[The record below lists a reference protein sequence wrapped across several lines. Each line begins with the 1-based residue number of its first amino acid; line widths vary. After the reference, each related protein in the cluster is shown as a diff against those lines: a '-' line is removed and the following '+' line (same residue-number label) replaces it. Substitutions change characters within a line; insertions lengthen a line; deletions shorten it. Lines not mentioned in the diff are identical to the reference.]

1 MEQVLVGRE
10 AEQKVLNKALTSN
23 APEMVAVVGRRRVGK
38 TFLVRKTY
46 KHQIIF
52 EVTGSQNAPKAEQLA
67 NFTNQLNY
75 FAQPIIPVKPPAD
88 WPTAFQMLIDYL
100 EAKLGKEK
108 IVVFLDELPWLATR
122 KSGFLRAFSFFWNS
136 WASQKNVVI
145 VICGS
150 AASWMIQKVVRNKGG
165 LHNRITRRI
174 HLAPFNLSDTEL
186 FLQSNG
192 IKMNHYQILQIYMTM
207 GGIPHYLKELESG
220 KSAIQNIDDICF
232 SETGLLQDEFSSL
245 YEALFDNAAE
255 HIKIIRLLAE
265 NRLGLTRQEIIKLG
279 KASDGGNIS
288 KTLEELVSSGFCTL
302 VFAFGNK
309 KKDRRYI
316 LTDEYSLFYLK
327 FIENKRNEG
336 RGTWT
341 KLSQTQT
348 WKSWSGFAFE
358 NICFKHV
365 FQIKESLRIGG
376 IYSEASTYR
385 FKGDDTIP
393 DFQIDLLIDRNDQVI
408 NIIEIKFYKEDF
420 LMTKAYAAKLRQ
432 RMALFKA
439 KTKTKKQLFLTMLT
453 TFPLIENQ
461 HSLGFVDQALTMEV
475 LFKSVEV

>member
-1 MEQVLVGRE
+1 
-10 AEQKVLNKALTSN
+10 
-23 APEMVAVVGRRRVGK
+23 
-38 TFLVRKTY
+38 
-46 KHQIIF
+46 
-52 EVTGSQNAPKAEQLA
+52 
-67 NFTNQLNY
+67 
-75 FAQPIIPVKPPAD
+75 
-88 WPTAFQMLIDYL
+88 
-100 EAKLGKEK
+100 
-108 IVVFLDELPWLATR
+108 
-122 KSGFLRAFSFFWNS
+122 
-136 WASQKNVVI
+136 
-145 VICGS
+145 
-150 AASWMIQKVVRNKGG
+150 
-165 LHNRITRRI
+165 
-174 HLAPFNLSDTEL
+174 
-186 FLQSNG
+186 
-192 IKMNHYQILQIYMTM
+192 MNHYQILQIYMTM

-376 IYSEASTYR
+376 IYS
-385 FKGDDTIP
+385 
-393 DFQIDLLIDRNDQVI
+393 
-408 NIIEIKFYKEDF
+408 
-420 LMTKAYAAKLRQ
+420 
-432 RMALFKA
+432 
-439 KTKTKKQLFLTMLT
+439 
-453 TFPLIENQ
+453 
-461 HSLGFVDQALTMEV
+461 
-475 LFKSVEV
+475 